1 MKIERG
7 EDTRGNNVQHAP
19 PLRYKGRRKEAGM
32 RRIIVLT
39 GIVLLA
45 ATAASMRVSAADG
58 SKGRLRR
65 YEAHV
70 RAGQAAQGDWNFV
83 VELEPILFRVVA
95 LQNKYRVLRINIVNR
110 SDAPL
115 RLSAMDKVQLQF
127 RESGGPRTVDAL
139 LDVSQSDRAWWSG
152 LPQELRSAL
161 AYPDQ
166 APIRRNEEENVF
178 AFIPIASAST
188 LPTEILFTV
197 NSYSST
203 PVTLRELVAA
213 AL

>member
-1 MKIERG
+1 
-7 EDTRGNNVQHAP
+7 
-19 PLRYKGRRKEAGM
+19 M

-45 ATAASMRVSAADG
+45 ATAASIRVSAADG

-70 RAGQAAQGDWNFV
+70 RAGQGTQGNWDFV
-83 VELEPILFRVVA
+83 VELEPVLFRVVA
-95 LQNKYRVLRINIVNR
+95 LQDKYRILRINIVNH

-115 RLSAMDKVQLQF
+115 RLSPMDKVQVQF
-127 RESGGPRTVDAL
+127 RESGSPRTVEAL
-139 LDVSQSDRAWWSG
+139 LDVSQSDKAWWNG
-152 LPQELRSAL
+152 LPQDLRSAL

-166 APIRRNEEENVF
+166 APIGRNEEENVF
-178 AFIPIASAST
+178 AFVPVASAPT
-188 LPTEILFTV
+188 LPTAILFTV
-197 NSYSST
+197 NRFSST
-203 PVTLRELVAA
+203 PVTLREMLAS